1 MKTRIPL
8 KLLAALTALCLLLS
22 FGAFSASA
30 DEEPETDVSLSVAQ
44 VGTLDKA
51 LASGLA
57 FDGGEFKIL
66 VMNDLNDGIIP
77 YPAMLKYI
85 ESVMADEQPDL
96 VVLNGDITRK
106 GVSTFMANFA
116 VIPWICDLFGSTPFT
131 LTFGD
136 NDALLPVSKN
146 HYLTNYQK
154 YSNCLAYEDAPVNNG
169 VANHNLFIFN
179 DAAAASGKSLDDV
192 ACNLWLLDSNKDGF
206 YRLQSEWYGVKEHDL
221 IHATTDYVVPS
232 LMFSHMPLPEINLAL
247 PGAGLG
253 NGIVNAGMYEMIKNA
268 GKDGVK
274 NADLRGNV
282 LAAVSGHHRSALYDA
297 AYADPDILAGADPF
311 SLRFIQRPGMTFLS
325 CSDTNR
331 DTRGATLITLTLTT
345 PAVPATKDSSGN
357 IIPGTAAAPVVDITD
372 VKHIPAFATYFDD
385 GGNMQKFYKAGVNWF
400 FGPLSSFIGLICSP
414 FTDRYQ
420 VTFNVTQW
428 FGNAFDWLLK

>member
-22 FGAFSASA
+22 FSAFSAVA
-30 DEEPETDVSLSVAQ
+30 DEEPETDVSLAVQKDLTRS
-44 VGTLDKA
+44 

-106 GVSTFMANFA
+106 GVSTFMANWA

-131 LTFGD
+131 LTYGD

-146 HYLTNYQK
+146 HYLTNYQG
-154 YSNCLAYEDAPVNNG
+154 YSNCLAYDDEPTDAG
-169 VANHNLFIFN
+169 VANHNMFIFN
-179 DAAAASGKSLDDV
+179 DAAAAAAKDIAGV
-192 ACNLWLLDSNKDGF
+192 AFNLWFLDTNQDGLF
-206 YRLQSEWYGVKEHDL
+206 RTQSAWYGAKEYDAIYL
-221 IHATTDYVVPS
+221 ETDYILPS
-232 LMFSHMPLPEINLAL
+232 IMFTHMPLPEINNVA
-247 PGAGLG
+247 PGLG
-253 NGIVNAGMYEMIKNA
+253 NTVNAGIYAMMKEF
-268 GKDGVK
+268 GDVK
-274 NADLRGNV
+274 
-282 LAAVSGHHRSALYDA
+282 AAVSGHHRS
-297 AYADPDILAGADPF
+297 
-311 SLRFIQRPGMTFLS
+311 SLFERTYEDLLFIQRPGMTFLS

-331 DTRGATLITLTLTT
+331 DTRGASIITLQLDNE
-345 PAVPATKDSSGN
+345 AVPAAPSV
-357 IIPGTAAAPVVDITD
+357 PAAAPEVSIKEVR
-372 VKHIPAFATYFDD
+372 HIPAFATYFDD
-385 GGNMQKFYKAGVNWF
+385 GGDMYKFYKAGVNWF

-414 FTDRYQ
+414 FADRYQ
-420 VTFNVTQW
+420 VTFNVNQW
-428 FGNAFDWLLK
+428 FGNTFDWLLK